1 MTEMYDIKASDAI
14 NHLIEDVISDQEQLG
29 VKITKAKAKI
39 LVLNALMYNVV
50 SCEVCN
56 QVRYFCD
63 QEID

>member
-1 MTEMYDIKASDAI
+1 MKDLYDIKTSDAI
-14 NHLIEDVISDQEQLG
+14 NNLIEDVISDQEQLG
-29 VKITKAKAKI
+29 VKITRAKAKV

>member
-29 VKITKAKAKI
+29 VKITKAQAKV